1 MKIKRVRIMP
11 IVINHVV
18 IPNVTGGVVTFG
30 DTYYVSPKSNSKT
43 AQGSGSSNTGIC
55 VNTNSGLQIRSIR
68 MVLTKPALETAKER
82 DILLFFLHAFSVFVL
97 SAFYAFI
104 CTSNWI
110 CRVT

>member
-1 MKIKRVRIMP
+1 MYNPFDKLFIYYIMMKIKRVRIMP

-55 VNTNSGLQIRSIR
+55 VNTNSGL
-68 MVLTKPALETAKER
+68 
-82 DILLFFLHAFSVFVL
+82 
-97 SAFYAFI
+97 
-104 CTSNWI
+104 SN
-110 CRVT
+110 TNTLDPDGSDQTGFGNG

>member
-30 DTYYVSPKSNSKT
+30 DTYYVSPKSNTKT

-55 VNTNSGLQIRSIR
+55 VNTNSGL
-68 MVLTKPALETAKER
+68 
-82 DILLFFLHAFSVFVL
+82 
-97 SAFYAFI
+97 
-104 CTSNWI
+104 SN
-110 CRVT
+110 TNTLDPDGTDQNGFGNG